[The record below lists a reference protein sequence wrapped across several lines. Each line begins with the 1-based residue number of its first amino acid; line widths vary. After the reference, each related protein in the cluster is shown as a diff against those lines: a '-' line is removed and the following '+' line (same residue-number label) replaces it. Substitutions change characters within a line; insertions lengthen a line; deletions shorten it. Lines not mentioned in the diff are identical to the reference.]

1 MDKLFNIVFFDETF
15 EFLSNLEKK
24 HYEKIIFNIRKAQ
37 TRHDPEL
44 FKKLKDEIWEF
55 RTLYQGLH
63 YRLLSFWDKTDSEN
77 TLVVSTHGIVKK
89 TSKTPDSEIQK
100 AKQIRLRYFEDK
112 EMKTHTLDEVQD
124 KLIGKIGTPNRD
136 RFEYELQM
144 DLIGQ
149 AIKQT
154 RQERK
159 LTQEELGKLIGV
171 QKAQISRIENNASNV
186 TIETL
191 MRVFNAL
198 QAKVMLSVELPHFKI
213 SLGQ

>member
-1 MDKLFNIVFFDETF
+1 
-15 EFLSNLEKK
+15 
-24 HYEKIIFNIRKAQ
+24 
-37 TRHDPEL
+37 
-44 FKKLKDEIWEF
+44 
-55 RTLYQGLH
+55 
-63 YRLLSFWDKTDSEN
+63 
-77 TLVVSTHGIVKK
+77 
-89 TSKTPDSEIQK
+89 
-100 AKQIRLRYFEDK
+100 
-112 EMKTHTLDEVQD
+112 MKTHTLDEVQD

-144 DLIGQ
+144 DLIGH

-154 RQERK
+154 RKERK

-191 MRVFNAL
+191 MRVFKAL
-198 QAKVMLSVELPHFKI
+198 QAKVMLQVELPHFKI

>member
-1 MDKLFNIVFFDETF
+1 MN
-15 EFLSNLEKK
+15 
-24 HYEKIIFNIRKAQ
+24 
-37 TRHDPEL
+37 
-44 FKKLKDEIWEF
+44 
-55 RTLYQGLH
+55 
-63 YRLLSFWDKTDSEN
+63 
-77 TLVVSTHGIVKK
+77 
-89 TSKTPDSEIQK
+89 
-100 AKQIRLRYFEDK
+100 
-112 EMKTHTLDEVQD
+112 THTLDEVQD

-144 DLIGQ
+144 DLVGQ

-159 LTQEELGKLIGV
+159 LTQEDLGKLIGV

-198 QAKVMLSVELPHFKI
+198 QAKVKLQVELPHFKI